1 MTTYRIYKND
11 WSTYKNFNT
20 SQDCETWMLTN
31 LGDDYEYMI
40 SSEQIPEPTT
50 EAKLEN
56 DKQFGQYLID
66 KFLIENRN
74 FTPTINE
81 NESLY
86 LLNKFSNIEK
96 LARFGDIKSVNAL
109 MQNIDVDMR
118 LFTQERKDEYL
129 QIINSHLNQ

>member
-50 EAKLEN
+50 ESKLQN
-56 DKQFGQYLID
+56 DKQFGEYLID
-66 KFLIENRN
+66 RFLIENRLI
-74 FTPTINE
+74 TPSITPS
-81 NESLY
+81 ESLQ
-86 LLNKFSNIEK
+86 LLSEFDNIEK
-96 LARFGDIKSVNAL
+96 LARLGDIKSVNTL

-129 QIINSHLNQ
+129 QIINSYLQQ